1 MTISD
6 ILKQYRAEHNLSQRQ
21 FADQCGVSNGYISL
35 LEKGENPKTGK
46 PVTPTLGNL
55 QKIARTM
62 GTTIDD
68 LLSSADDLEIDI
80 SAKPTLN
87 PEDGLYERI
96 AGLDPDLQQQLIE
109 FVALA
114 QAQPEIAKRHL
125 AFAVG
130 ELRSALQGR

>member
-1 MTISD
+1 MTISE
-6 ILKQYRAEHNLSQRQ
+6 ILKQYRDEHSLSQRQ
-21 FADQCGVSNGYISL
+21 FADQCGMTNGYISL
-35 LEKGENPKTGK
+35 LERGVNRKTGK
-46 PVTPTLGNL
+46 PVTPTLASL
-55 QKIARTM
+55 QKIARAM

-68 LLSSADDLEIDI
+68 LLISADDLEVDI
-80 SAKPTLN
+80 STKPTLN
-87 PEDGLYERI
+87 PEDGLYDRI

-130 ELRSALQGR
+130 ELRSAQQGR